1 MLDLPKKI
9 EKVDK
14 VQRDTKILQ
23 TQYPFPV
30 TFGCWGLQSYLWFHF
45 CFFLTVVYFITYC
58 VPYCVLCFFTICPLL
73 VTFPWLKLGAG
84 ASKWPCV
91 CECFGFVNVLR
102 IIKNWWFWRISF
114 EIDVRKTERVCPEGG
129 FRQPFQHFAHL
140 FTSFWRVNLFC
151 LPYFVIF
158 P

>member
-1 MLDLPKKI
+1 MLDLPKKNRKSRQSI
-9 EKVDK
+9 KRYK
-14 VQRDTKILQ
+14 KIADPIPLSCHVWMLGSAILLVV
-23 TQYPFPV
+23 PF
-30 TFGCWGLQSYLWFHF
+30 L
-45 CFFLTVVYFITYC
+45 FFLTVVYFITYC

-91 CECFGFVNVLR
+91 CECFGSVNVLR

-129 FRQPFQHFAHL
+129 LRQPFQHFAHL
-140 FTSFWRVNLFC
+140 FTSFWRVKFFC